1 MRVRVGNKLFA
12 GVAQMKPI
20 ILALMALLVAPF
32 ALAQSYRIQPG
43 DTIEINVLEDPTLN
57 RSALVL
63 PDGTISM
70 PLAGTVR
77 ASGLTVPQLQDNLAS
92 RLESNFAARPNV
104 FVSVASLAEEEDPPT
119 INVYVVGEVTTPG
132 VHEVNRGANML
143 QAIAVAGGP
152 TRFAATKRIQI
163 RRLDRKSGVES
174 IGTFN
179 YKAVQ
184 NGASLSGLKPLHN
197 GDVIV
202 IPERRLFE

>member
-1 MRVRVGNKLFA
+1 
-12 GVAQMKPI
+12 MKS
-20 ILALMALLVAPF
+20 ILLVLMALLMAPM
-32 ALAQSYRIQPG
+32 AMAQSYRIKAG
-43 DTIEINVLEDPTLN
+43 DTLEINVLEDPTLN

-63 PDGTISM
+63 PDGTISL

-77 ASGLTVPQLQDNLAS
+77 ASGQTVAQLQESLAS

-104 FVSVASLAEEEDPPT
+104 FVSVGALAEQEEPEP
-119 INVYVVGEVTTPG
+119 IRVYVVGEVASPG
-132 VHEVNRGANML
+132 VHEIRRGANML

-152 TRFAATKRIQI
+152 TRFAATKRIQL
-163 RRLDRKSGVES
+163 RRMNRKTGQES

-184 NGASLSGLKPLHN
+184 NGSSLSGLRPLQN

>member
-1 MRVRVGNKLFA
+1 
-12 GVAQMKPI
+12 MKPI

-32 ALAQSYRIQPG
+32 AMAQSYRIQPG
-43 DTIEINVLEDPTLN
+43 DTLEINVLEDPTLN
-57 RSALVL
+57 REALVL

-77 ASGLTVPQLQDNLAS
+77 ASGLTVAQLQSNLAS
-92 RLESNFAARPNV
+92 RLEGNFAARPNV
-104 FVSVASLAEEEDPPT
+104 FVSVGALAEEEDPPT

-152 TRFAATKRIQI
+152 TRFAATKRIQL
-163 RRLDRKSGVES
+163 RRMNRKTGVES

-179 YKAVQ
+179 YKSVQ
-184 NGASLSGLKPLHN
+184 NGASLSGLQPLHN